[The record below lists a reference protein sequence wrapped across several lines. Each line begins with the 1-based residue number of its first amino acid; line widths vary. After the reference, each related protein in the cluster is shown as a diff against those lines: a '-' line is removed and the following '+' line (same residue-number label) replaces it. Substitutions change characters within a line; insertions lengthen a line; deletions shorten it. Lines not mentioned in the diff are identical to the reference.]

1 MGNSNLSAIVS
12 GREFQQSACNSA
24 VIGWHPDA
32 SVPCKPPVR
41 VDQTDASDH
50 PVGLVEKREIFVNL
64 DLNPLEMKL
73 PRRAVARAADEGLLD
88 ATTALKRICQFD
100 VLRWKAEEA
109 ERDAKDEMQSNAF

>member
-12 GREFQQSACNSA
+12 GREFQQSACTSA

-50 PVGLVEKREIFVNL
+50 PAWLVKKEEIFVTVT
-64 DLNPLEMKL
+64 LNPLELKL
-73 PRRAVARAADEGLLD
+73 LRRAVARAADEGLLD
-88 ATTALKRICQFD
+88 ASTALKRICQFD

-109 ERDAKDEMQSNAF
+109 ERDAKDKM